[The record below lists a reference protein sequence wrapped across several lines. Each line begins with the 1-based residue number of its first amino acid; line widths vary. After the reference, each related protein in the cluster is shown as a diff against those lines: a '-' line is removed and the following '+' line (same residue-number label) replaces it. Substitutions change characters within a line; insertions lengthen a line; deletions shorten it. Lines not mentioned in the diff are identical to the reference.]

1 MRPGPTS
8 VAGSSAG
15 GETQVLPAEDGAD
28 AAGSCCV
35 AGFFSSDGAV
45 TTGCSGMS
53 GAAAWAATGCTAPI
67 DAQPADVVA
76 VAAPRWRCDRR
87 EPCAGSWCA
96 RRFVLFFASGTRAAT
111 PQASSRRARSQRWE
125 RRAIAAFSNRCVAGG
140 NADAGGA
147 PLAPLWRVRISFN
160 STRQTGH
167 LVDER
172 ATRRAP
178 PARLSTRARATILS
192 ILCQLALKIQ
202 AFWASIPF
210 GEDIPGV
217 RGSRAAAAEQPDRT
231 GLARW
236 LGRPPE
242 TQRHANRLRML
253 RPASCA

>member
-160 STRQTGH
+160 STRQTGQS
-167 LVDER
+167 
-172 ATRRAP
+172 TRKP
-178 PARLSTRARATILS
+178 PAEPHPRVCRRVRARRS
-192 ILCQLALKIQ
+192 
-202 AFWASIPF
+202 
-210 GEDIPGV
+210 
-217 RGSRAAAAEQPDRT
+217 
-231 GLARW
+231 
-236 LGRPPE
+236 
-242 TQRHANRLRML
+242 
-253 RPASCA
+253 

>member
-1 MRPGPTS
+1 MSSSDAGTACSGAGISTMRPGPTS

-160 STRQTGH
+160 STRQTGQS
-167 LVDER
+167 
-172 ATRRAP
+172 TRKP
-178 PARLSTRARATILS
+178 PAEPHPRVCRRVRARRS
-192 ILCQLALKIQ
+192 
-202 AFWASIPF
+202 
-210 GEDIPGV
+210 
-217 RGSRAAAAEQPDRT
+217 
-231 GLARW
+231 
-236 LGRPPE
+236 
-242 TQRHANRLRML
+242 
-253 RPASCA
+253 